1 MRFKDRVMRFWV
13 HDFIH
18 NAVIHPIMAF
28 LPIEM
33 GDRLHEWHAKV
44 AFGDPDDE

>member
-1 MRFKDRVMRFWV
+1 MRLKDRVMRFWV
-13 HDFIH
+13 IH

-33 GDRLHEWHAKV
+33 GDRLHEIIIMSSKLIN
-44 AFGDPDDE
+44 